1 MITRPLTALV
11 TLSALAAAL
20 VGAAVAVA
28 DTDLPWSVAGG
39 GGGTAGSTNYAL
51 GGTIG
56 QPVAGSAQSTNF
68 ALGAGYWA
76 GIADADSDGVLDDV
90 DPEDDGDG
98 YTDVAESGASLC
110 VNATNEDT
118 FDDAVV
124 NDGCPGG
131 PAQAGAY
138 SEAQFKTGTGSR
150 DPCGGNGWPSDVDS
164 TGSSVNELDIFDITA
179 YLGPTRRLDTS
190 PPNPS
195 YNTRLDLLPGRGA
208 LAQWINIQ
216 DITTLLSGTTGNPP
230 MFNNTRAFGKVC
242 PLAP

>member
-1 MITRPLTALV
+1 MSRRFSIVFVVFAGLV
-11 TLSALAAAL
+11 VGLAAIT
-20 VGAAVAVA
+20 AAAA
-28 DTDLPWSVAGG
+28 DTDLPWSALGG
-39 GGGTAGSTNYAL
+39 GGGTVSTAGYRI
-51 GGTIG
+51 GGTAG
-56 QPVAGSAQSTNF
+56 QTLVGSVQSTSY
-68 ALGAGYWA
+68 AVGAGYWA
-76 GIADADSDGVLDDV
+76 GITDADSDGVLDDV

-110 VNATNEDT
+110 LNATNEDT

-131 PAQAGAY
+131 PAQAGTY
-138 SEAQFKTGTGSR
+138 SEAQFKIGTGSH

-164 TGSSVNELDIFDITA
+164 TGSSINELDIFDITA

-216 DITTLLSGTTGNPP
+216 DVTTLLSGTTGNPP
-230 MFNNTRAFGKVC
+230 MFNNQRAFGKVC